1 LVLQIS
7 PLQAASPSLAREARS
22 FADDRDFGPHDCP
35 NDANPHAREL
45 TSLVYLAIAT
55 PAPKIPAIHLARLV
69 LLGYVLMA
77 SDGPPV
83 TGDGLI
89 RITQSG

>member
-1 LVLQIS
+1 MTGIS
-7 PLQAASPSLAREARS
+7 SPMTARTLPTLTPE
-22 FADDRDFGPHDCP
+22 
-35 NDANPHAREL
+35 EL
-45 TSLVYLAIAT
+45 TSLVNLAIAS

-77 SDGPPV
+77 PEGPRV

-89 RITQSG
+89 RITESD